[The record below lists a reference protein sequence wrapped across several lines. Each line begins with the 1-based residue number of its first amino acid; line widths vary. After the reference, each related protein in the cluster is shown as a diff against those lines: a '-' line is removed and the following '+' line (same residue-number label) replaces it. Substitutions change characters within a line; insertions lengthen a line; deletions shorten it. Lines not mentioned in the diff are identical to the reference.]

1 VVTAD
6 LTAPSPELGN
16 DPLLTPAGPGHLM
29 TGHDNK
35 AMSAQTA
42 AANSPVF
49 CEGAPNIRAESPE
62 DLVVRLGADQAFWS

>member
-1 VVTAD
+1 
-6 LTAPSPELGN
+6 
-16 DPLLTPAGPGHLM
+16 M